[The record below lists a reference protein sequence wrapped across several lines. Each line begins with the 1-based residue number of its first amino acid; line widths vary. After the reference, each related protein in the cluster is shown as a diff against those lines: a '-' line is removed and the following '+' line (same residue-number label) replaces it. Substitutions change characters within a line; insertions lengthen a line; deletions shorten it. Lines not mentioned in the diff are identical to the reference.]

1 MNKKYYLFF
10 GIILVVLALLSVGV
24 FSEPIDQINVSF
36 EKNSYSMMDDDTL
49 KINFTIENN
58 NSTSQEVLV
67 YTFCDED
74 ELECDFSKVFT
85 FNQFSSIDSSFIIK
99 SLDDGSSDVTFFVKD
114 MKTNSIRDYSLRID
128 VDDDSEDGKFEVDLS
143 RTSYCNNNAQEV
155 ILTFEDVSMNDFY
168 NLSLSSDTIIANIK
182 GGNNRYLKDDVEIP
196 IQIETFNAST
206 GSHLITLTISNDE
219 ITSKKTFNVYVSD
232 CQEVLTPDFTVVGVQ
247 STTHLLTKGE
257 EYTLDFTIKNTSN
270 KNKHIFISQE
280 SDNSLEI
287 SFSNR
292 EVKLAPY
299 ELKEVSITF
308 LATQEISSGDYPVEL
323 SFFDERTTTTRNLR
337 FLVQPESNL
346 EIRLLQSSFLLEIG
360 KSYNITAVV
369 ENKGDVLETI
379 YFDFI
384 SSNDIK
390 INDMSER
397 VTLSPNTTM
406 TVVFN
411 VSAGRNTVEKSSQ
424 IELIASN
431 QSNFSERFVLN
442 VTSFRQKDIFKIEF
456 LSFPKELSVDVN
468 GSKDF
473 SFEIYN
479 FDDKDITI
487 SRIDI
492 VGLPQEISYEIDQ
505 YTYIPKKSSRVISGK
520 IISGDIPA
528 QEYEI
533 SFVFYSNSGAVTS
546 KPVTLKVKDALVKY
560 DDDDVNPITGFFT
573 LSKSILLG
581 IIFLALLLI
590 ILFTTGV
597 IKTKH
602 KSSVR
607 S

>member
-1 MNKKYYLFF
+1 M
-10 GIILVVLALLSVGV
+10 
-24 FSEPIDQINVSF
+24 
-36 EKNSYSMMDDDTL
+36 T
-49 KINFTIENN
+49 
-58 NSTSQEVLV
+58 
-67 YTFCDED
+67 
-74 ELECDFSKVFT
+74 
-85 FNQFSSIDSSFIIK
+85 
-99 SLDDGSSDVTFFVKD
+99 
-114 MKTNSIRDYSLRID
+114 
-128 VDDDSEDGKFEVDLS
+128 
-143 RTSYCNNNAQEV
+143 
-155 ILTFEDVSMNDFY
+155 
-168 NLSLSSDTIIANIK
+168 
-182 GGNNRYLKDDVEIP
+182 
-196 IQIETFNAST
+196 
-206 GSHLITLTISNDE
+206 
-219 ITSKKTFNVYVSD
+219 
-232 CQEVLTPDFTVVGVQ
+232 
-247 STTHLLTKGE
+247 
-257 EYTLDFTIKNTSN
+257 
-270 KNKHIFISQE
+270 
-280 SDNSLEI
+280 
-287 SFSNR
+287 
-292 EVKLAPY
+292 
-299 ELKEVSITF
+299 
-308 LATQEISSGDYPVEL
+308 
-323 SFFDERTTTTRNLR
+323 
-337 FLVQPESNL
+337 
-346 EIRLLQSSFLLEIG
+346 
-360 KSYNITAVV
+360 
-369 ENKGDVLETI
+369 
-379 YFDFI
+379 
-384 SSNDIK
+384 
-390 INDMSER
+390 ER

-431 QSNFSERFVLN
+431 QSNFSERFILN

-473 SFEIYN
+473 SFEVYN

-505 YTYIPKKSSRVISGK
+505 YTYIPKKSSRVISGQ

-546 KPVTLKVKDALVKY
+546 KPVTLKVKDALVEY
-560 DDDDVNPITGFFT
+560 NDDDVNPITGFFT

-590 ILFTTGV
+590 ILLSTGV